1 MPAIDAALPLVLLMA
16 LVLAAALH
24 GLAASG
30 HFPAQHRAPALASG
44 AGAAILYGTMAV
56 AAAALVAGIAG
67 AWRAVLWPAAVIG
80 GGGMVLAAPL
90 VLRIFSDR
98 FVDGRAALVIFAG
111 AAAGLAVL
119 MLWAVRASGG

>member
-1 MPAIDAALPLVLLMA
+1 
-16 LVLAAALH
+16 
-24 GLAASG
+24 
-30 HFPAQHRAPALASG
+30 
-44 AGAAILYGTMAV
+44 
-56 AAAALVAGIAG
+56 
-67 AWRAVLWPAAVIG
+67 
-80 GGGMVLAAPL
+80 VLAAPL